1 MQKMPQLPILGWMKR
16 HSKALAIS
24 IIVISLIFLVAY
36 AILHPTVITNLLH
49 TNPWILLILLLLY
62 ILVIGTQFLI
72 MYATIRLCKKDLA
85 IKSGVF
91 LSIYSAVANFFGPL
105 QSGPGVRAIYLKQK
119 IGLRIRDYTMATL
132 FYYFAFA
139 AINGSLLFINS
150 APILTVLGLILGAAL
165 TVIGVKRFHFS
176 KLSKYVFAIFIVTI
190 VQILVMTTI
199 YFVELHAINA
209 LSNYSYLQSLVY
221 SASANLSMFVAITPG
236 AIGIREAFIVFA
248 QSLHHIPLSS
258 IISAG
263 ILDRA
268 FYIIFLILLF
278 IVSSTMHLKD
288 MFSRHQATKVT
299 SDSL

>member
-1 MQKMPQLPILGWMKR
+1 MSQMPLIAWVKQ
-16 HSKALAIS
+16 HSKVLAIS
-24 IIVISLIFLVAY
+24 IIVLSLIFLIAY
-36 AILHPTVITNLLH
+36 ATSHPAVITNLLR
-49 TNPWILLILLLLY
+49 TDPRVLILLLLLY
-62 ILVIGTQFLI
+62 ALVIGTQFVV
-72 MYATIRLCKKDLA
+72 MYATIKLCKKDLA
-85 IKSGVF
+85 IKSGIF

-150 APILTVLGLILGAAL
+150 VPLLTVLGLALSVVLTILG
-165 TVIGVKRFHFS
+165 IKRFHFNE
-176 KLSKYVFAIFIVTI
+176 LSKHVFVIFLATI
-190 VQILVMTTI
+190 IQILVITTI

-209 LSNYSYLQSLVY
+209 PSDYSYLQSLVY

-248 QSLHHIPLSS
+248 QSLHHIPLAS

-268 FYIIFLILLF
+268 FYIVFLILLF
-278 IVSSTMHLKD
+278 VVSSSMHLKD
-288 MFSRHQATKVT
+288 IFTRN
-299 SDSL
+299 